1 MRYENSEDV
10 LQTESQTVAYK
21 ISRRRPPTIIPFIYL
36 DFSRKSPRAFD
47 SSLFA
52 HTFGLTMK
60 LALSILMGLWVF
72 SLAAPTANEP
82 NAQPT
87 S

>member
-10 LQTESQTVAYK
+10 LTSHTIAYK
-21 ISRRRPPTIIPFIYL
+21 IFRRRPPTIIPFIYL
-36 DFSRKSPRAFD
+36 DFSQKSPRAFD

-52 HTFGLTMK
+52 HTYGLTMK
-60 LALSILMGLWVF
+60 LALSILIGLWIF
-72 SLAAPTANEP
+72 SIAVPTANEP
-82 NAQPT
+82 IAQPT